1 MVHNNFTFPLELQ
14 YMILDQL
21 FLEYHA
27 ATETYKITPA
37 REVLP
42 TLSVCKSWNHYG
54 SRLFYRKI
62 FFHEYLLYY
71 RFATSILRGAPK
83 GLGSHLA
90 QLIAEVVFIV
100 PNEVSYDFRKS
111 RFASVPKAVEAVLR
125 CCPRLKCI
133 DIREASE
140 FNFRRG
146 GDTICMFFFL
156 TTIISL
162 KKKT

>member
-1 MVHNNFTFPLELQ
+1 MVYHSFTFPLELQ

-27 ATETYKITPA
+27 ATETYKVIPA
-37 REVLP
+37 RDVLP
-42 TLSVCKSWNHYG
+42 TLSVCKAWNRYG

-62 FFHEYLLYY
+62 FFHEYLMYY
-71 RFATSILRGAPK
+71 KFATSLLRGAPK
-83 GLGSHLA
+83 GLARHLA
-90 QLIAEVVFIV
+90 RLVEEVVFIV
-100 PNEVSYDFRKS
+100 PQEVSFDFRKP

-125 CCPRLKCI
+125 CCPRLRTI

-146 GDTICMFFFL
+146 GETICMLFSI
-156 TTIISL
+156 TTIP
-162 KKKT
+162 